1 MDSLRSITARDR
13 HRIDDV
19 EDSLDKIE
27 EDLEENEAG
36 SHSSNTNVAAS
47 ATGMKQNASTN
58 SLSASKD
65 KKLST
70 LNVNTASL
78 NYKLKNQLLQS
89 INLMIEDIESVHDM
103 ITDQAK
109 EHIHSN
115 DVILTYGRSNIIT

>member
-47 ATGMKQNASTN
+47 TTGMKQNASTN

-65 KKLST
+65 KKIST